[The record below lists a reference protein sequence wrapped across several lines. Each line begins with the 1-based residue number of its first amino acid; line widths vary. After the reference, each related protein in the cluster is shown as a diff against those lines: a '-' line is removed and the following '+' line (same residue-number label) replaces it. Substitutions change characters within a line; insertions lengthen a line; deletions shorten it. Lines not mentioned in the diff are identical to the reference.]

1 MTDLKHLVRRLRS
14 PPDVQMATRV
24 ALLLLLGELVLCGLI
39 IWRVPCERDEPAS
52 LPHPRTN
59 SFAAWPRLTLESLL
73 ADTEIDWEAYMQQS
87 ALFTKVRTPCTLFH
101 PEDSHLAVFVL
112 TQCRFV
118 KHCLV

>member
-39 IWRVPCERDEPAS
+39 IWRVPCERDRACLAPPPLKPTAS
-52 LPHPRTN
+52 
-59 SFAAWPRLTLESLL
+59 AAWPRLTLESLP

-87 ALFTKVRTPCTLFH
+87 ALFTKVHHAVH
-101 PEDSHLAVFVL
+101 PLPP
-112 TQCRFV
+112 
-118 KHCLV
+118 